1 MPNIADDSVET
12 SGILDR
18 LHLDHEEIKDLLEK
32 LCEDNDAGKLAP
44 IFEALRAALLAN
56 TGAEEAC
63 FYSRLLKED
72 DDARFFALK
81 AQVEDDLIKILLE
94 RLGAGGTKGSDEWL
108 AQCIVLKE
116 LFERHVEEEE
126 GEGFEI
132 AREIFDDETLAR
144 LGGEFERERQR
155 LLKA

>member
-1 MPNIADDSVET
+1 MQNTADDSVEA
-12 SGILDR
+12 SGLLDR
-18 LHLDHEEIKDLLEK
+18 LHLDHEEIKDLFEK
-32 LCEDNDAGKLAP
+32 LCEDSDAGKLVP
-44 IFEALRAALLAN
+44 VFEKLRAALLAN
-56 TGAEEAC
+56 IGAEAAC

-81 AQVEDDLIKILLE
+81 AHVEDDLIETLLE
-94 RLGAGGTKGSDEWL
+94 RLHSGNEKGSDEWL

-132 AREIFDDETLAR
+132 AREILDDETLAR
-144 LGGEFERERQR
+144 LGGEFEHERQR